1 MEAGLRIGAV
11 FPQNEIG
18 EDSGAIKAFA
28 QAAEGLGYDYL
39 VYYDH
44 VLGADTS
51 NRLDWAGPY
60 THLDTFHE
68 PLVTFGYLAAVTEK
82 IELTTSILILPQRQ
96 TALVAKQAAQ
106 VDLLSG
112 GRLRLGIGVGWN
124 EVEFEALG
132 ENFRDR
138 GKRSEEQIELL
149 RLLWTNEVVDFHGKW
164 HTIDHAGLRPMP
176 VQRPIPIWFGGG
188 KTDTVLKR
196 IARLGDGWMP
206 QVPPNDQGREILNK
220 FRQYVFDANRK
231 TEDVGI
237 DARIRLQ
244 NGFDQALIDFNTWS
258 EWGAT
263 HIAANSLH
271 SGLTHVDQHIE
282 MIEKFR
288 ELTRE

>member
-1 MEAGLRIGAV
+1 MEAKLRIGAV

-18 EDSGAIKAFA
+18 DDPGAVKAFA

-51 NRLDWAGPY
+51 NRPNWSGPY

-68 PLVTFGYLAAVTEK
+68 PFVTFGYLAAITEK

-106 VDLLSG
+106 VDVLSG

-138 GKRSEEQIELL
+138 GRRSVEQIELL
-149 RLLWTNEVVDFHGKW
+149 RLLWTNEIVDFHGKW

-176 VQRPIPIWFGGG
+176 IQRPIPIWFGGG

-206 QVPPNDQGREILNK
+206 QVLPNEQGRQILDK
-220 FRQYVFDANRK
+220 FKQYVFDANRK
-231 TEDVGI
+231 MEDVGI

-288 ELTRE
+288 ELIME